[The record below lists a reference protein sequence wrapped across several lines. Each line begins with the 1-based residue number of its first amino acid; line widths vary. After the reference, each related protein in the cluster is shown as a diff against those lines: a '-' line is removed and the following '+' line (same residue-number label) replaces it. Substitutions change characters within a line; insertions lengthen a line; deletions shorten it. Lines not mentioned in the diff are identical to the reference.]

1 MFCPYRD
8 WEIILLKSGKNS
20 LINSIKLV
28 LGILK
33 LQLQWFS
40 KTSQFTRKLSSTI
53 INALLQKIVTLE
65 ALRKYYSRFCRSH
78 YQLLC
83 RKKCSSFRTSLWVK
97 LKGIEQSLVY
107 WEWGYWKRYT
117 KERRASFWRAYLR
130 SSLHSSQYFDNGLV
144 WSLASLSPWQRHAPE
159 KGRPKGWTFD
169 LFDILWAAR
178 NASDGPS
185 LGTPKVHSV
194 LHNSSSRSQ
203 VAYDHQP
210 TRAAAATTKPF
221 QNTTSISASS
231 TLYPM
236 QIREMH
242 SGWKFIQKGPISLP
256 IILSDESLMDWSSCA
271 VKFLS

>member
-1 MFCPYRD
+1 MFRHSCNFSTFPRNESLLNFAFPFPY
-8 WEIILLKSGKNS
+8 WEIIQ
-20 LINSIKLV
+20 IV
-28 LGILK
+28 R
-33 LQLQWFS
+33 QWFS
-40 KTSQFTRKLSSTI
+40 MTSSEV
-53 INALLQKIVTLE
+53 LLRKIVTLE

-117 KERRASFWRAYLR
+117 KERRRSSFWRAYLR
-130 SSLHSSQYFDNGLV
+130 SSLHTSQYFDNGLV

-256 IILSDESLMDWSSCA
+256 IILSDESHMDWSSCA
-271 VKFLS
+271 VKFSL